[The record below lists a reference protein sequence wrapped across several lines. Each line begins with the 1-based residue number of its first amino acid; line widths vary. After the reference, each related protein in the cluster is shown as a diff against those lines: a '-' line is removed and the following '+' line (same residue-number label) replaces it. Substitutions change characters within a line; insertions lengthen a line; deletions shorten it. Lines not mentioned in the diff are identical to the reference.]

1 MLRIIRVL
9 RGVGCGPAKLF
20 DRSARRQRAE
30 GSTPRFT
37 RVRGVRL
44 ARGRGRNVPPPV
56 HRRHQTPPE
65 RAAAR
70 TGQPGGK
77 FELARDLVAL
87 HLPEESRARH
97 PEYTR
102 GVRLD
107 VLGFFERLDDADLLL
122 AFHFLEGGGAARGR
136 FPGGVG
142 RWAARGPGGASP
154 HPTGGGPR
162 PAAPLPPAGG

>member
-107 VLGFFERLDDADLLL
+107 VLGFFERQYTRGVRLDVLGFFERLDDAD
-122 AFHFLEGGGAARGR
+122 
-136 FPGGVG
+136 
-142 RWAARGPGGASP
+142 
-154 HPTGGGPR
+154 
-162 PAAPLPPAGG
+162 